1 MLYDTILIFCLL
13 FIVPLLV
20 ILIFVVI
27 DRMKI
32 ALPNNKQN
40 YEYIEISDKELREAF
55 IKDYIHSECCVWVK
69 INSLPKSFKIG
80 NVYFDKCFN
89 NLEYYQEFLS
99 YVVIDRKVYDN
110 GSLNID
116 FGFDFYYRNTNKD
129 LMNYILDNLDK
140 VEEVEQ

>member
-1 MLYDTILIFCLL
+1 MLCDTILIICLL
-13 FIVPLLV
+13 VVVPLLV
-20 ILIFVVI
+20 ILIFIVI

-32 ALPNNKQN
+32 ALPNSKQN
-40 YEYIEISDKELREAF
+40 DEYIKISDKELRESF
-55 IKDYIHSECCVWVK
+55 IKDYINSNCCVWVK

-116 FGFDFYYRNTNKD
+116 FGFDFYYRTINRD
-129 LMNYILDNLDK
+129 LMDYILDNLDK
-140 VEEVEQ
+140 VEEVKQ